1 MKLKKQQRQQKNLQ
15 GKEETLEK
23 TADNF
28 WGLRYGDKTQVLAAA
43 AVVEVASS
51 AAAVIEVASSAAA
64 VIEVASS
71 AAVVEVVE
79 IAIVIVV
86 ETPQEIVFPSNW
98 VSLDERSV

>member
-28 WGLRYGDKTQVLAAA
+28 WVLRYGDKTQVVATAIV
-43 AVVEVASS
+43 VVEVASS
-51 AAAVIEVASSAAA
+51 VVVAAVSAA
-64 VIEVASS
+64 
-71 AAVVEVVE
+71 VEVVE
-79 IAIVIVV
+79 TAIVVVV
-86 ETPQEIVFPSNW
+86 ETPQEIASPSNW